1 MAKGNPLRWELP
13 SGLSLELA
21 DLRTKSE
28 EDFDAGTL
36 KGHIGLLMLRALKS
50 VSLKVDAKLIS
61 AKEFQRLVE
70 NEFESLAETCP
81 PSVTQAVEDN
91 IKVISDESWRT
102 LKEERL
108 RNGIEHHRREYENG
122 RSLGLGIL
130 GPKLVPGGEPPV
142 IFRAV
147 ALSFDRTML
156 YRQKMLSLAKEIV
169 TEDFLLNEQSNP
181 ILTEMLADV
190 VAGEPLYDFSVA
202 ELFELYGE
210 LVNHIPEDKKKRQ
223 LNIWINSEGFKC
235 KVEPKILGNS
245 FTAKYHSYSRNGYN
259 DVATYVPL
267 PFAVRNTL
275 AHQGKSNPNVT
286 LLNKI
291 PHGVHDSVL
300 ILREIKSKYSIK
312 S

>member
-13 SGLSLELA
+13 SGLSFDLA

-50 VSLKVDAKLIS
+50 VSIKVDDKLIS
-61 AKEFQRLVE
+61 AKEFRRLVE
-70 NEFESLAETCP
+70 NEFQLLAETYP
-81 PSVTQAVEDN
+81 PTVTQAVEDEL
-91 IKVISDESWRT
+91 KVLSDESWRT
-102 LKEERL
+102 LKEKRL
-108 RNGIEHHRREYENG
+108 RDGIEHHRREYENG
-122 RSLGLGIL
+122 SSLGLGIL

-142 IFRAV
+142 MFRAV
-147 ALSFDRTML
+147 ALSFDRTLL
-156 YRQKMLSLAKEIV
+156 YRKKMLSLAKEIV
-169 TEDFLLNEQSNP
+169 SEDFLLNEQSNP
-181 ILTEMLADV
+181 ILTEILADV

-223 LNIWINSEGFKC
+223 LNMWISSKGFKC
-235 KVEPKILGNS
+235 KVERKLLGNS

-259 DVATYVPL
+259 NAATCVPL

-275 AHQGKSNPNVT
+275 AHQGGSNPNVA
-286 LLNKI
+286 LLKEI
-291 PHGVHDSVL
+291 PHGVHDSVV
-300 ILREIKSKYSIK
+300 ILREIKSEYSR
-312 S
+312 